1 MKIQRG
7 QKMNFNVIELEILL
21 RKMTVLFW
29 ISLWKFVFIVSI
41 FIFVLLFIYISVKG
55 FLELKSLLKNGIAV
69 K

>member
-1 MKIQRG
+1 MEIQRG
-7 QKMNFNVIELEILL
+7 QKMNFNIIELEILL

-29 ISLWKFVFIVSI
+29 ISLWKFVFILSI

-55 FLELKSLLKNGIAV
+55 FLELKSLLKNEIAV

>member
-1 MKIQRG
+1 
-7 QKMNFNVIELEILL
+7 MNFNIIDLEILL

-29 ISLWKFVFIVSI
+29 ILLWKFVFIVSI

-55 FLELKSLLKNGIAV
+55 FVELKSLLKNEITENE

>member
-1 MKIQRG
+1 MEIQRG
-7 QKMNFNVIELEILL
+7 QKMNFNILELEILL

-41 FIFVLLFIYISVKG
+41 FIFILLFIYISVKG
-55 FLELKSLLKNGIAV
+55 FLELKSLLKNEIAV

>member
-1 MKIQRG
+1 
-7 QKMNFNVIELEILL
+7 MNFSIIELEILL

-55 FLELKSLLKNGIAV
+55 FLELKSLLKNEIAV

>member
-1 MKIQRG
+1 MEIQRG
-7 QKMNFNVIELEILL
+7 QKMNFNLIELEILL

-55 FLELKSLLKNGIAV
+55 FLELKSLLKNEIAV

>member
-1 MKIQRG
+1 MEIQRG
-7 QKMNFNVIELEILL
+7 QKMNFNIIELEILL

-41 FIFVLLFIYISVKG
+41 FIFILLFIYISVKG
-55 FLELKSLLKNGIAV
+55 FLELKSLLKNEIAV

>member
-1 MKIQRG
+1 MEIQRG
-7 QKMNFNVIELEILL
+7 QKMNFNIIELEILL

-41 FIFVLLFIYISVKG
+41 FIFILLFIYISVKG
-55 FLELKSLLKNGIAV
+55 FLELKSLFKNEIAV

>member
-1 MKIQRG
+1 MEIQRG
-7 QKMNFNVIELEILL
+7 QKMNFNIIELEMLL

-55 FLELKSLLKNGIAV
+55 FLELKSLLKNEIAV

>member
-1 MKIQRG
+1 MEIQRG
-7 QKMNFNVIELEILL
+7 QKMNFNIIELEILL

-55 FLELKSLLKNGIAV
+55 FLELKSLLKNEIAV

>member
-1 MKIQRG
+1 MKILRVK
-7 QKMNFNVIELEILL
+7 KMNFSIIELEILL

-55 FLELKSLLKNGIAV
+55 FLELKSLLKNEIAV

>member
-1 MKIQRG
+1 
-7 QKMNFNVIELEILL
+7 MNFSIVELEILL

-55 FLELKSLLKNGIAV
+55 FLELKSLLKNEIAV

>member
-1 MKIQRG
+1 
-7 QKMNFNVIELEILL
+7 MNFNVIELEILL

-55 FLELKSLLKNGIAV
+55 FLELKSLLKNEIAV

>member
-7 QKMNFNVIELEILL
+7 QKMNFNIIELEILL

-55 FLELKSLLKNGIAV
+55 FLELKSLLKNEIAV

>member
-1 MKIQRG
+1 MEIQRG
-7 QKMNFNVIELEILL
+7 QKMNFNILELEILL

-55 FLELKSLLKNGIAV
+55 FLELKSLLKNEIAV

>member
-1 MKIQRG
+1 
-7 QKMNFNVIELEILL
+7 MNFNIIELEILL

-55 FLELKSLLKNGIAV
+55 FLELKSLLKNEIAV

>member
-1 MKIQRG
+1 MEIQRG
-7 QKMNFNVIELEILL
+7 QKMNFNILELEILL

-41 FIFVLLFIYISVKG
+41 FIFVLLFVYISVKG
-55 FLELKSLLKNGIAV
+55 FLELKSLLKNEITV

>member
-1 MKIQRG
+1 
-7 QKMNFNVIELEILL
+7 MNFNIIDLEILL

-55 FLELKSLLKNGIAV
+55 FVELKSLLKNEITENE

>member
-1 MKIQRG
+1 
-7 QKMNFNVIELEILL
+7 MNFNIIELEILL

-41 FIFVLLFIYISVKG
+41 IIFVLLFIYISVKG
-55 FLELKSLLKNGIAV
+55 FLELKSLLKNEIAV